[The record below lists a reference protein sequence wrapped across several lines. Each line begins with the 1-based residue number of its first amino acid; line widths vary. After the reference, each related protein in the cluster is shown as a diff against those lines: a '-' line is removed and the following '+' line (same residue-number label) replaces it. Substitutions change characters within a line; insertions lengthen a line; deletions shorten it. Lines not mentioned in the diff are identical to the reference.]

1 MACDNARDSCATA
14 AGGTW
19 HSQSVAS
26 EHSARGEERE
36 GLFPEGSRVLAAS
49 AFEIFHPTVVIAYV
63 TIALVITMT
72 AFHPVIIALA
82 LVAALCAGACVR
94 GMRQVARSAFWQ
106 APLVALVALANPL
119 FASVGST
126 ELLRLGTHAIY
137 LESLVYGLCMGML
150 LMAVMVQF
158 SNASSVLTSDK
169 VMGALGKRMPT
180 VALMVS
186 MCMRLIPRFV
196 RRGREVSAVQ
206 EACTVARR
214 RGSGVS
220 EAKAP
225 QRRNRSTS
233 RSNPKAVSHPASEAK
248 ATSWGQVALEAQ
260 LASRARATKARPT
273 PWGQPTPGG
282 QSTPKARASF
292 RSRMALWARLSSV
305 LMAWGMEDSL
315 ETADAMRAR
324 AWASAPVRTTYRRQR
339 FARADAAALTVVLA
353 LGAASGACA
362 WWAASSFQFYPHL
375 STLTLWWG
383 YVPCALY
390 FFLPCLVVLGDRLR
404 WMR

>member
-1 MACDNARDSCATA
+1 M
-14 AGGTW
+14 
-19 HSQSVAS
+19 
-26 EHSARGEERE
+26 
-36 GLFPEGSRVLAAS
+36 
-49 AFEIFHPTVVIAYV
+49 VIAYV
-63 TIALVITMT
+63 TIALVITMA

-94 GMRQVARSAFWQ
+94 GVRQVARSAFWQ

-137 LESLVYGLCMGML
+137 LESVVYGLCMGML
-150 LMAVMVQF
+150 LVAVMVQF
-158 SNASSVLTSDK
+158 ANASSVLTSDK
-169 VMGALGKRMPT
+169 VMGALGRRMPT
-180 VALMVS
+180 VALMMS

-196 RRGREVSAVQ
+196 RRGCEVSAVQ
-206 EACTVARR
+206 EACTAARR
-214 RGSGVS
+214 RGSDVS

-225 QRRNRSTS
+225 QWRSRSTS
-233 RSNPKAVSHPASEAK
+233 RNNPKTGSHL
-248 ATSWGQVALEAQ
+248 ALE
-260 LASRARATKARPT
+260 ARPT
-273 PWGQPTPGG
+273 PWDQSAPWD
-282 QSTPKARASF
+282 QSTLKTRVSF

-324 AWASAPVRTTYRRQR
+324 AWASAPVRTTYRGQR

-362 WWAASSFQFYPHL
+362 WWAASSFQFYPRL